1 MSDSLLILNK
11 ARSEDMAKMKEIGVA
26 VLGFG
31 TVGAGVVETLQ
42 KNGELLAE
50 RLGLRL
56 VLRGVA
62 DLDLTTDRGVPVDA
76 ALLTA
81 DGSALI
87 ERKDVDVVVEL
98 IGGTGVAKKFILQAL
113 KLGKPVVT
121 ANKKL
126 LAEYG
131 EEIHRV
137 AEENG
142 TEILFEASV
151 GGGIPI
157 IKALREGLCANRIT
171 SLYGI
176 LNGTC
181 NYILTRME
189 QENLPFGEVLK
200 AAQAAGYA
208 EAEPSLDIDG
218 HDTAHK
224 AAVLA
229 SLAYGCVV
237 PLDKVQV
244 SGIRG
249 LAAADIAYA
258 AEMGYRI
265 KLLAI
270 MRGGMDGV
278 EVSVQP
284 TLVCHGHQLAG
295 VSGVFNAVLVQG
307 DVVGTTLYYGRG
319 AGRAATASAVVAD
332 LADAALNLR
341 AGGRRRDLSG
351 VSEKAPVAFRDP
363 GDVVARHYLRFSMKD
378 QPGTLA
384 RVAAVL
390 GQHQIGI
397 DSVMQKEAP
406 KNAEF
411 VPVIIVTGS
420 ARERDMAAAL
430 AEIAALAGLTDR
442 PTVRYRIEDFE

>member
-1 MSDSLLILNK
+1 
-11 ARSEDMAKMKEIGVA
+11 MAEMKEIGVA

-42 KNGELLAE
+42 RNGDLLAE
-50 RLGLRL
+50 RLGSRL

-62 DLDLTTDRGVPVDA
+62 DLDLTSDRGVTVDP
-76 ALLTA
+76 ALLTT
-81 DGSALI
+81 DGKALV
-87 ERKDVDVVVEL
+87 ERPDVDVVVEL
-98 IGGTGVAKKFILQAL
+98 IGGTGAALAFTLQAL
-113 KLGKPVVT
+113 RLGKPVVT

-126 LAEYG
+126 LAEHG

-137 AEENG
+137 AEEFE

-157 IKALREGLCANRIT
+157 IKALREGLCANRIEHI
-171 SLYGI
+171 YGI

-189 QENLPFGEVLK
+189 EEHLPFDEVLA

-218 HDTAHK
+218 LDTAHK

-229 SLAYGCVV
+229 SLAYGCIV
-237 PLDKVQV
+237 PLDRVQV

-249 LAAADIAYA
+249 MAAADIAYA

-270 MRGGMDGV
+270 IQSGAEGV

-284 TLVCHGHQLAG
+284 TLVGHGHQLAG

-351 VSEKAPVAFRDP
+351 VPARPPVRFRDP
-363 GDVVARHYLRFSMKD
+363 GDIVARHYLRFSM
-378 QPGTLA
+378 QNRFGTLA

-390 GQHQIGI
+390 GEHSIGI

-406 KNAEF
+406 ADAEF
-411 VPVIIVTGS
+411 VPVIMVTGS
-420 ARERDMAAAL
+420 APERETAAAL
-430 AEIAALAGLTDR
+430 AEIGRCEGLTDR
-442 PTVRYRIEDFE
+442 PAVRYRIEDFE

>member
-1 MSDSLLILNK
+1 MS
-11 ARSEDMAKMKEIGVA
+11 KMKEIGVA

-42 KNGELLAE
+42 KNGGLLAE

-62 DLDLTTDRGVPVDA
+62 DLDLKTDRGVKVDPS
-76 ALLTA
+76 LLTT
-81 DGSALI
+81 DGAALI
-87 ERKDVDVVVEL
+87 ERSDVDIVVEL

-113 KLGKPVVT
+113 RLGKPVVT

-137 AEENG
+137 AEEHK

-151 GGGIPI
+151 AGGIPI
-157 IKALREGLCANRIT
+157 IKALREGLCANRIE
-171 SLYGI
+171 SIYGI

-189 QENLPFGEVLK
+189 NEKLPFDDVLK

-229 SLAYGCVV
+229 SLAYGCNV

-249 LAAADIAYA
+249 LAAADIEYA

-270 MRGGMDGV
+270 IQGGAEGV

-284 TLVCHGHQLAG
+284 TLIEHSHQLAA
-295 VSGVFNAVLVQG
+295 VAGVFNAVWVKG

-319 AGRAATASAVVAD
+319 AGRAATASAVTAD

-351 VSEKAPVAFRDP
+351 VPAKTPVVFRNP
-363 GDVVARHYLRFSMKD
+363 GDIVARHYLRFSMKD

-384 RVAAVL
+384 RVATVL
-390 GQHQIGI
+390 GDHQIGI

-406 KNAEF
+406 KNAEY
-411 VPVIIVTGS
+411 VPVIIVTGP
-420 ARERDMAAAL
+420 AQERSMAEAL
-430 AEIAALAGLTDR
+430 AKIAALSGLTDR

>member
-1 MSDSLLILNK
+1 MS
-11 ARSEDMAKMKEIGVA
+11 KMKEIGVA

-31 TVGAGVVETLQ
+31 TVGAGVVDTLQ
-42 KNGELLAE
+42 KNGALLAE

-62 DLDLTTDRGVPVDA
+62 DLDLQTDRGVKVDP

-81 DGSALI
+81 DGAALI
-87 ERKDVDVVVEL
+87 DRPDVDVVVEL

-113 KLGKPVVT
+113 RLGKPVVT

-137 AEENG
+137 AEEHQ

-157 IKALREGLCANRIT
+157 IKALREGLCANRIER
-171 SLYGI
+171 LYGI

-189 QENLPFGEVLK
+189 EEKLPFDEVLK

-229 SLAYGCVV
+229 SLAYGCNV
-237 PLDKVQV
+237 PLDKVKV

-249 LAAADIAYA
+249 IAAADIAYA
-258 AEMGYRI
+258 ADMGYRI

-270 MRGGMDGV
+270 IQGGADGV

-284 TLVCHGHQLAG
+284 TLVQHGHQLAA
-295 VSGVFNAVLVQG
+295 VSGVFNAVLVKG

-341 AGGRRRDLSG
+341 AGGRRRDLS
-351 VSEKAPVAFRDP
+351 VVHAKTPVVFRDP
-363 GDVVARHYLRFSMKD
+363 GEIVARHYLRFSMKD

-384 RVAAVL
+384 RVATAL
-390 GQHQIGI
+390 GQHRIGI
-397 DSVMQKEAP
+397 DSVMQKEAA
-406 KNAEF
+406 KGAEY
-411 VPVIIVTGS
+411 VPVLIVTGL
-420 ARERDMAAAL
+420 AKEREMASAL
-430 AEIAALAGLTDR
+430 AEIAAMDSVVNQA
-442 PTVRYRIEDFE
+442 TVMYRIEDFE

>member
-1 MSDSLLILNK
+1 MSQ
-11 ARSEDMAKMKEIGVA
+11 MKEIGVA

-31 TVGAGVVETLQ
+31 TVGAGVVETLR
-42 KNGELLAE
+42 KNGGLLGE

-62 DLDLTTDRGVPVDA
+62 DLDVKTDRGVAIDP
-76 ALLTA
+76 ALLTT
-81 DGSALI
+81 DGAALI
-87 ERKDVDVVVEL
+87 ARPDVDVVVEL
-98 IGGTGVAKKFILQAL
+98 IGGTGAAKAFILQAL

-126 LAEYG
+126 LAEHG

-137 AEENG
+137 AEEHK

-157 IKALREGLCANRIT
+157 IKALREGLCANRIENI
-171 SLYGI
+171 YGI

-189 QENLPFGEVLK
+189 QEKLPFDEVLK

-229 SLAYGCVV
+229 SLAYGCNV
-237 PLDKVQV
+237 PLAKVRTT
-244 SGIRG
+244 GIRG

-270 MRGGMDGV
+270 IQGGADGV
-278 EVSVQP
+278 EVGVQP
-284 TLVCHGHQLAG
+284 TLVAHSHQLAA
-295 VSGVFNAVLVQG
+295 VSGVFNAVLVKG

-341 AGGRRRDLSG
+341 AGGRRRDLSA
-351 VSEKAPVAFRDP
+351 VHAKTPVVFRDP

-384 RVAAVL
+384 RVATLL
-390 GQHQIGI
+390 GAHRIGI

-406 KNAEF
+406 KNAEY
-411 VPVIIVTGS
+411 VPVILVTGP
-420 ARERDMAAAL
+420 AKEREMAAAL
-430 AEIAALAGLTDR
+430 AEIAALAGATDR
-442 PTVRYRIEDFE
+442 PTVAYRIEDFE

>member
-1 MSDSLLILNK
+1 MS
-11 ARSEDMAKMKEIGVA
+11 KMKEIGVA

-31 TVGAGVVETLQ
+31 TVGAGVVDTLQ
-42 KNGELLAE
+42 KNGGLLGE

-56 VLRGVA
+56 ALRGVA
-62 DLDLTTDRGVPVDA
+62 DLDVKTDRGVKIDP
-76 ALLTA
+76 ALLTT
-81 DGSALI
+81 DGAALVA
-87 ERKDVDVVVEL
+87 RPDVDVVVEL
-98 IGGTGVAKKFILQAL
+98 IGGTGAAKAFILQAL

-126 LAEYG
+126 LAEHG

-137 AEENG
+137 AEEHK

-157 IKALREGLCANRIT
+157 IKALREGLCANRIENI
-171 SLYGI
+171 YGI
-176 LNGTC
+176 VNGTC

-189 QENLPFGEVLK
+189 EEQLPFDEVLK

-229 SLAYGCVV
+229 SLAYGCNV
-237 PLDKVQV
+237 PLGKVRV
-244 SGIRG
+244 AGIRG

-270 MRGGMDGV
+270 IKGGGDGV

-284 TLVCHGHQLAG
+284 TLVAHSHQLAA
-295 VSGVFNAVLVQG
+295 VSGVFNAVLVKG

-341 AGGRRRDLSG
+341 AGGRRRDLSA
-351 VSEKAPVAFRDP
+351 VHAKTPVAFRDP
-363 GDVVARHYLRFSMKD
+363 GEIVARHYLRFSMKD

-384 RVAAVL
+384 RVATVL
-390 GQHQIGI
+390 GQHRIGI
-397 DSVMQKEAP
+397 DSVMQKEAA
-406 KNAEF
+406 KGAEY
-411 VPVIIVTGS
+411 VPVIIVTGP
-420 ARERDMAAAL
+420 AKEREMAAAL
-430 AEIAALAGLTDR
+430 AEIAALGGATDR
-442 PTVRYRIEDFE
+442 PAVTYRIEDFE

>member
-1 MSDSLLILNK
+1 
-11 ARSEDMAKMKEIGVA
+11 MAQMKEIGVA

-42 KNGELLAE
+42 KNGGLLAE

-62 DLDLTTDRGVPVDA
+62 DLDLKTDRGVQVDP
-76 ALLTA
+76 ALLTT
-81 DGSALI
+81 DGAALI
-87 ERKDVDVVVEL
+87 DRADVDVVVEL
-98 IGGTGVAKKFILQAL
+98 IGGTGVAKAFILQAL
-113 KLGKPVVT
+113 RRGKPVVT

-131 EEIHRV
+131 QEIHRV
-137 AEENG
+137 AEENK

-157 IKALREGLCANRIT
+157 IKALKEGLCANRIERM
-171 SLYGI
+171 YGI
-176 LNGTC
+176 VNGTC

-189 QENLPFGEVLK
+189 EEHLPFDEVLK

-229 SLAYGCVV
+229 SLAYGCNV
-237 PLDKVQV
+237 PLEKVRV

-249 LAAADIAYA
+249 MAAADIDYA

-270 MRGGMDGV
+270 IQGGADGV

-284 TLVCHGHQLAG
+284 TLVSHGHQLAA
-295 VSGVFNAVLVQG
+295 VSGVFNAVLVKG

-341 AGGRRRDLSG
+341 AGGRRRDLSA
-351 VSEKAPVAFRDP
+351 VHARTPVAFRDP
-363 GDVVARHYLRFSMKD
+363 GEIVARHYLRFSMKD

-384 RVAAVL
+384 KAAAVL
-390 GQHQIGI
+390 GQHRIGI

-406 KNAEF
+406 TNAEY
-411 VPVIIVTGS
+411 VPVIIVTGP
-420 ARERDMAAAL
+420 AKEKEMAAAL
-430 AEIAALAGLTDR
+430 AEIAATDGLTDR
-442 PTVRYRIEDFE
+442 PTVMYRIEDFE

>member
-1 MSDSLLILNK
+1 MS
-11 ARSEDMAKMKEIGVA
+11 KMKEIGVA

-31 TVGAGVVETLQ
+31 TVGAGVVETMQ
-42 KNGELLAE
+42 KNGGLLAE

-62 DLDLTTDRGVPVDA
+62 DVDLKTDRGVKVDS
-76 ALLTA
+76 ALLTT
-81 DGSALI
+81 DGAALI
-87 ERKDVDVVVEL
+87 ERSDVDIVVEL

-113 KLGKPVVT
+113 RLGKPVVT

-137 AEENG
+137 AEEHK

-151 GGGIPI
+151 AGGIPI
-157 IKALREGLCANRIT
+157 IKALREGLCANQIE
-171 SLYGI
+171 SIYGI

-189 QENLPFGEVLK
+189 NEKLPFEDVLK

-229 SLAYGCVV
+229 SLAYGCNV

-249 LAAADIAYA
+249 LAAADIEYA

-270 MRGGMDGV
+270 IQGGPEGV

-284 TLVCHGHQLAG
+284 TLVEHAHQLAT
-295 VSGVFNAVLVQG
+295 VSGVFNAVLVKG
-307 DVVGTTLYYGRG
+307 DIVGTTLYYGRG
-319 AGRAATASAVVAD
+319 AGRAATASAVTAD

-351 VSEKAPVAFRDP
+351 VPAKAPVVFRNP
-363 GDVVARHYLRFSMKD
+363 GDIVARHYLRFSMKD

-384 RVAAVL
+384 RVATVL
-390 GQHQIGI
+390 GEHQIGI

-411 VPVIIVTGS
+411 VPVIIVTGP
-420 ARERDMAAAL
+420 AQERFMAEAL
-430 AEIAALAGLTDR
+430 ANIAALSGLTDR

>member
-1 MSDSLLILNK
+1 MS
-11 ARSEDMAKMKEIGVA
+11 KMKEIGVA

-31 TVGAGVVETLQ
+31 TVGAGVVDTLQ
-42 KNGELLAE
+42 KNGALLAE

-62 DLDLTTDRGVPVDA
+62 DLDLKTDRGVKVDP
-76 ALLTA
+76 ALLTT
-81 DGSALI
+81 DGAALI
-87 ERKDVDVVVEL
+87 ARPDVDVVVEL

-113 KLGKPVVT
+113 QLGKPVVT

-137 AEENG
+137 AEEHK

-157 IKALREGLCANRIT
+157 IKALREGLCANRIERI
-171 SLYGI
+171 YGI

-189 QENLPFGEVLK
+189 EEKLPFDEVLK

-229 SLAYGCVV
+229 SLAYGCNV
-237 PLDKVQV
+237 PLAKVKV

-258 AEMGYRI
+258 ADMGYRI

-270 MRGGMDGV
+270 IQGGADGV

-284 TLVCHGHQLAG
+284 TLVAHSHQLAA
-295 VSGVFNAVLVQG
+295 VSGVFNAVLVKG

-341 AGGRRRDLSG
+341 AGGRRRDLSA
-351 VSEKAPVAFRDP
+351 VHAKTPVVFRDP
-363 GDVVARHYLRFSMKD
+363 GEIVARHYLRFSMKD

-384 RVAAVL
+384 RVATVL
-390 GQHQIGI
+390 GQHRIGI
-397 DSVMQKEAP
+397 DSVMQKEAT
-406 KNAEF
+406 KNAAY
-411 VPVIIVTGS
+411 VPVIIVTGP
-420 ARERDMAAAL
+420 AQEREMSAAL
-430 AEIAALAGLTDR
+430 AEIAAMDGATDR
-442 PTVRYRIEDFE
+442 PTVLYRIEDFE

>member
-1 MSDSLLILNK
+1 
-11 ARSEDMAKMKEIGVA
+11 MKEIGVA

-42 KNGELLAE
+42 KNGGLLAE

-56 VLRGVA
+56 ALRGVA
-62 DLDLTTDRGVPVDA
+62 DLDVATDRGVTVDP
-76 ALLTA
+76 ALLTM
-81 DGSALI
+81 DGAALI
-87 ERKDVDVVVEL
+87 ARPDVDVVVEL
-98 IGGTGVAKKFILQAL
+98 IGGTGAAKTFILQAL
-113 KLGKPVVT
+113 RLGKPVVT

-126 LAEYG
+126 LAEHG

-137 AEENG
+137 AEEHQ

-151 GGGIPI
+151 AGGIPI
-157 IKALREGLCANRIT
+157 IKALREGLCANRIE
-171 SLYGI
+171 SIYGI

-189 QENLPFGEVLK
+189 NEKLPFDEVLK

-229 SLAYGCVV
+229 SLAYGCNV

-249 LAAADIAYA
+249 MAAADIAYA

-270 MRGGMDGV
+270 IQGGPEGV

-284 TLVCHGHQLAG
+284 TLVEHGHQLAA
-295 VSGVFNAVLVQG
+295 VSGVFNAVLVKG

-351 VSEKAPVAFRDP
+351 LPAKTPVALRDP
-363 GDVVARHYLRFSMKD
+363 GDIVARHYLRFSMKD

-390 GQHQIGI
+390 GDHRIGI

-406 KNAEF
+406 TNAEY
-411 VPVIIVTGS
+411 VPVIIVTGP
-420 ARERDMAAAL
+420 ARERDMAGAL
-430 AEIAALAGLTDR
+430 AKIAAPDGLTDR

>member
-1 MSDSLLILNK
+1 MS
-11 ARSEDMAKMKEIGVA
+11 KMKEIGVA

-42 KNGELLAE
+42 KNGGLLGE

-56 VLRGVA
+56 ALRGVA
-62 DLDLTTDRGVPVDA
+62 DLDVKTDRGVKIDP
-76 ALLTA
+76 ALLTT
-81 DGSALI
+81 DGAALI
-87 ERKDVDVVVEL
+87 ERPDVDVVVEL
-98 IGGTGVAKKFILQAL
+98 IGGTGAAKKFILQAL

-126 LAEYG
+126 LAEHG

-137 AEENG
+137 AEEHK

-157 IKALREGLCANRIT
+157 IKALREGLCANRIE
-171 SLYGI
+171 SIYGI

-189 QENLPFGEVLK
+189 QEKLPFDEVLK

-229 SLAYGCVV
+229 SLAYGCNV
-237 PLDKVQV
+237 PLEKVRT

-258 AEMGYRI
+258 ADMGYRI

-270 MRGGMDGV
+270 IQGGADGV
-278 EVSVQP
+278 EVGVQP
-284 TLVCHGHQLAG
+284 TLVAHRHQLAA
-295 VSGVFNAVLVQG
+295 VSGVFNAVLVKG

-341 AGGRRRDLSG
+341 AGGRRRDLSA
-351 VSEKAPVAFRDP
+351 VRAKTPVVFRDP

-384 RVAAVL
+384 RVATVL
-390 GQHQIGI
+390 GAHRIGI

-406 KNAEF
+406 KNAPY
-411 VPVIIVTGS
+411 VPVILVTGP
-420 ARERDMAAAL
+420 AQEREMAAAL
-430 AEIAALAGLTDR
+430 AEIAALAGATDR
-442 PTVRYRIEDFE
+442 PTVAYRIEDFE

>member
-1 MSDSLLILNK
+1 
-11 ARSEDMAKMKEIGVA
+11 MAKMREVGVA

-42 KNGELLAE
+42 KNGGLLAE

-56 VLRGVA
+56 ALRGVA
-62 DLDLTTDRGVPVDA
+62 DLDLTTDRGVSVDPSLLTTDSA
-76 ALLTA
+76 ALV
-81 DGSALI
+81 
-87 ERKDVDVVVEL
+87 ERTDVDVVVEL
-98 IGGTGVAKKFILQAL
+98 IGGTGVARELVLQAL
-113 KLGKPVVT
+113 RKGKPVVT

-126 LAEYG
+126 LAEHG
-131 EEIHRV
+131 EESHRV

-171 SLYGI
+171 RLYGI

-189 QENLPFGEVLK
+189 EEHLPFDEVLA

-218 HDTAHK
+218 LDTAHK
-224 AAVLA
+224 ATVLA
-229 SLAYGCVV
+229 SLAYGGSV
-237 PLDKVQV
+237 PLEKVQV
-244 SGIRG
+244 TGIRG
-249 LAAADIAYA
+249 MAAADIAYA

-270 MRGGMDGV
+270 IRGGIDGV

-284 TLVCHGHQLAG
+284 TLVEHHHQLAA
-295 VSGVFNAVLVQG
+295 VAGVFNAVLVQG
-307 DVVGTTLYYGRG
+307 DIVGTTLYYGRG
-319 AGRAATASAVVAD
+319 AGRSATASAVVAD

-351 VSEKAPVAFRDP
+351 VRGKTPVVLRDP
-363 GDVVARHYLRFSMKD
+363 GDIVARHYLRFSMQD
-378 QPGTLA
+378 RPGTLA
-384 RVAAVL
+384 KVAAVL
-390 GQHQIGI
+390 GDHEIGI

-406 KNAEF
+406 ADADY
-411 VPVIIVTGS
+411 VPVIIVTEP
-420 ARERDMAAAL
+420 APERAL
-430 AEIAALAGLTDR
+430 ARALSEIAGRGGLTDR
-442 PTVRYRIEDFE
+442 ATIRYRIEDFE